1 MWQIQQTPVLFFGR
15 QYFCQVLGPFH
26 IVLRIISQSISFQ
39 KLSQHDIFIED
50 GFPLLFLVILGCDG
64 MVRDEISNFLKD
76 QGFQDLT
83 ETFVSEKNEVRQLN
97 RLSYQNLID

>member
-1 MWQIQQTPVLFFGR
+1 MLFFGR
-15 QYFCQVLGPFH
+15 QYFCQVLGPFQ

>member
-15 QYFCQVLGPFH
+15 QYFCQVLGLFQ
-26 IVLRIISQSISFQ
+26 IILRIISQSISFQ
-39 KLSQHDIFIED
+39 TLSQHDIFI

-83 ETFVSEKNEVRQLN
+83 ETFVSEKMK
-97 RLSYQNLID
+97 